1 MAIRKDLGIA
11 TAYGYAVSKGYTGT
25 EEEFAVLMASYAS
38 VGQTATQAAES
49 ASASATNASN
59 SATAASTSATNAA
72 GSATDAVTEA
82 LKAEGVT
89 LGKQSGVDVG
99 SDSPYY
105 HANTKYYSEQAQATY
120 DQAVAVKNS
129 IPADYT
135 ALSSEVN
142 DLKADLSE
150 LGTRVDNI
158 EEAEGLHMYGVSGI
172 GQSASALTRLW
183 DAVGMTAQ
191 VGTDGDNSN
200 VINNFDDVTP
210 FNRRKCVGKWH
221 LENGKAVFH
230 VHAYYGDENY
240 TEDGTMGDY
249 VAVECPRAYYYLKD
263 GVLGVSAH
271 HYQGWRPFDI
281 FCRNHDPED
290 TFEFYYMPAYAL
302 AEKDGHAVSLPDLDN
317 MQGDY
322 ASLVTSA
329 RTYNGDVSAKAI
341 MQPAAVNFYEWALYT
356 VEFATQNCQ
365 SIMQGCSALRHSND
379 DLATLRSDGKWLL
392 NNYQAARV
400 VGEYVSIQPTNVD
413 INSYQYLASHRI
425 TSIVRCDEN
434 GNASSSGTHQLVETE
449 DLGVGRAYEVGGEYK
464 FAARP
469 YRTGACNGVSTP
481 SGSPVSN
488 TNGYY
493 PCKYRWHENPFG
505 NQFKTACDL
514 FNVRVGTGESDYS
527 LKWYYAPDPTAING
541 NPSQTMLEGDDF
553 ELLDIT
559 TEHENYVN
567 GYIRSKKHYAKRP
580 DIWIPYLTTGAGASS
595 YFCDYAYLV
604 SSPVVRSVRFGAYWS
619 YGATD
624 GFSYCSAAY
633 APSYGSAAFGADL
646 FMLQEG

>member
-49 ASASATNASN
+49 ASESATASAGSAAQSAQSATNASN
-59 SATAASTSATNAA
+59 SATDA
-72 GSATDAVTEA
+72 GTEA

-89 LGKQSGVDVG
+89 LGKQNGVDVG
-99 SDSPYY
+99 NDSPYY

-135 ALSSEVN
+135 ALSGEVN

-150 LGTRVDNI
+150 LGGRVDNI
-158 EEAEGLHMYGVSGI
+158 EEAEGLHRYGVSGI

-281 FCRNHDPED
+281 FCRSHDPED
-290 TFEFYYMPAYAL
+290 TFEYYYMPAYAL
-302 AEKDGHAVSLPDLDN
+302 AEKDGHAVSLPNLDN
-317 MQGDY
+317 KQGDY
-322 ASLVTSA
+322 ATLVASA
-329 RTYNGDVSAKAI
+329 RTYDGDVSTKAI
-341 MQPAAVNFYEWALYT
+341 IQPAAVNFYEWALYT
-356 VEFATQNCQ
+356 VEFAIQNCQ

-400 VGEYVSIQPTNVD
+400 VGEYVSIQSTNVD

-434 GNASSSGTHQLVETE
+434 GNASSSGTYQLVETE
-449 DLGVGRAYEVGGEYK
+449 DLGVGRTYDIGGEYI

-505 NQFKTACDL
+505 NQFKTVCDL
-514 FNVRVGTGESDYS
+514 FNMRVGTGNDDYS
-527 LKWYYAPDPTAING
+527 LEWYYAPDP
-541 NPSQTMLEGDDF
+541 
-553 ELLDIT
+553 
-559 TEHENYVN
+559 
-567 GYIRSKKHYAKRP
+567 
-580 DIWIPYLTTGAGASS
+580 
-595 YFCDYAYLV
+595 
-604 SSPVVRSVRFGAYWS
+604 
-619 YGATD
+619 
-624 GFSYCSAAY
+624 
-633 APSYGSAAFGADL
+633 
-646 FMLQEG
+646 